1 MYEGEYFLMDNFFV
15 KTIYMDEIKMKKIVN
30 KLNRNDTKN
39 YAK

>member
-30 KLNRNDTKN
+30 KLNRNDIEN